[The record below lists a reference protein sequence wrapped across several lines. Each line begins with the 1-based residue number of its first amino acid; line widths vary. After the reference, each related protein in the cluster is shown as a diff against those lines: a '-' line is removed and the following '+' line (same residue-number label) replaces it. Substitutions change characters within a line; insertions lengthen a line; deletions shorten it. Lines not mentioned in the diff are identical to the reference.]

1 MHNTAKTILVVEDEP
16 SLATVLCEYLAQ
28 AGFQTHIIDNGMEVI
43 DWVKQHQPDLLIL
56 DLMLPQRD
64 GLDIYRELRTFSQVP
79 VVMATARVDE
89 IDRLLGLELG
99 ADDYICKPYSP
110 REVVARIKNV
120 LRRSAETVA
129 TKSKET
135 LRKEAQPSNSGLVI
149 DDKSMEVMLDGQDV
163 KLTPAEF
170 RLLHFFSQHPGQVF
184 SREQLMQKIYA
195 DNRLVT
201 DRTIDSHIKN
211 LRKKL
216 QEVTPHS
223 ECIKSIYGVGYKLVL

>member
-1 MHNTAKTILVVEDEP
+1 MTISAKKILVVEDEP
-16 SLATVLCEYLAQ
+16 SLAIVLCEYLAQ
-28 AGFQTHIIDNGMEVI
+28 AGFQTHIIDNGLDVI
-43 DWVKQHQPDLLIL
+43 DWVKQETPDLLLL
-56 DLMLPQRD
+56 DLMLPHRD

-120 LRRSAETVA
+120 LRRSIEVSAPL
-129 TKSKET
+129 S
-135 LRKEAQPSNSGLVI
+135 QSGLDI
-149 DDKSMEVMLDGQDV
+149 DDKQMKATFNQQELT
-163 KLTPAEF
+163 LTPAEF
-170 RLLHFFSQHPGQVF
+170 RLLSFLNQHPGQVF
-184 SREQLMQKIYA
+184 NREQLMERIYA

-216 QEVTPHS
+216 QDTNPEKEYV
-223 ECIKSIYGVGYKLVL
+223 KSVYGVGYKFIP

>member
-1 MHNTAKTILVVEDEP
+1 MTISAKTILVVEDEP
-16 SLATVLCEYLAQ
+16 SLAIVLCEYLTQ
-28 AGFQTHIIDNGMEVI
+28 AGFQTHIIDNGLEVI
-43 DWVKQHQPDLLIL
+43 DWVKQNTPDLLIL
-56 DLMLPQRD
+56 DLMLPHRD

-120 LRRSAETVA
+120 LRRTVEVS
-129 TKSKET
+129 TPP
-135 LRKEAQPSNSGLVI
+135 QHGLII
-149 DDKSMEVMLDGQDV
+149 DDKQMKVTFNEQALT
-163 KLTPAEF
+163 LTPAEF
-170 RLLHFFSQHPGQVF
+170 RLLSFFNQHPEQVF
-184 SREQLMQKIYA
+184 NRDQLMQKIYA

-216 QEVTPHS
+216 QDANPNNEY
-223 ECIKSIYGVGYKLVL
+223 IKSIYGVGYRFTRA

>member
-1 MHNTAKTILVVEDEP
+1 MTNLAKKILMVEDEP
-16 SLATVLCEYLAQ
+16 SLAIVLCEYLAQ
-28 AGFQTHIIDNGMEVI
+28 AGFQTHIIDNGLEVI
-43 DWVKQHQPDLLIL
+43 DWVKQESPDLLIL
-56 DLMLPQRD
+56 DLMLPNRD

-120 LRRSAETVA
+120 LRRTVEAA
-129 TKSKET
+129 TP
-135 LRKEAQPSNSGLVI
+135 QQNGLVI
-149 DDKSMEVMLDGQDV
+149 NDQQMKVAFNEQELT
-163 KLTPAEF
+163 LTPAEF
-170 RLLHFFSQHPGQVF
+170 RLLSFFNQHPGQVF
-184 SREQLMQKIYA
+184 NRDQLMQKIYA

-216 QEVTPHS
+216 QDANPDGEY
-223 ECIKSIYGVGYKLVL
+223 IKSIYGVGYKFTL